1 MNTITG
7 MEAERVNQI
16 LKHAIDRLQIL
27 SYIPRCWDDDV
38 VVDIKCQP
46 VLNSLERLWMAE
58 EQLKELESS
67 SSANDGKDIGI
78 IKQMHKAARTACRN
92 FAADRDSLQVI
103 MSRPEL
109 QSEDFTKFIN
119 YLNELKGQIMVRLT
133 TTVEDEATNRT
144 MLHDL
149 TERERHFEDSRE
161 ILQTKLNELREEKE
175 QVSSGLDLTLR
186 KLQNELQEIT
196 RHNNVEIETVQ
207 NEMSDAI
214 NKATSDHDVKMKQ
227 LTEKVAMLEKKAKQV
242 VDTNKEEEQ
251 KMRKEKSRTEGALN
265 EKIAEYDM
273 HMRERTETMET
284 LKADFERESEE
295 YAILKEHFDKI
306 DLDISRSAEEDS
318 LLAAVSRREEFG
330 KYVIFMAASDIQK
343 IYRGRRDRATVDK
356 IKSKSKKGGKKGKKG
371 K

>member
-1 MNTITG
+1 MH
-7 MEAERVNQI
+7 

-67 SSANDGKDIGI
+67 TANDGKDIGI

-133 TTVEDEATNRT
+133 TTVEDEAANRT

-149 TERERHFEDSRE
+149 TERERHYEDSRE
-161 ILQTKLNELREEKE
+161 ILQTKLNELREEKD
-175 QVSSGLDLTLR
+175 QVSTGLDQTLR

-196 RHNNVEIETVQ
+196 RHNNVEMETVQ
-207 NEMSDAI
+207 SEMSDAI
-214 NKATSDHDVKMKQ
+214 NKATNDHEVKMKQ
-227 LTEKVAMLEKKAKQV
+227 LTEKVAMLEKKVKEV
-242 VDTNKEEEQ
+242 VEKNKEEEQ

-265 EKIAEYDM
+265 EKIAQYDTD
-273 HMRERTETMET
+273 MRERSETMEKMT
-284 LKADFERESEE
+284 GDFNKESKE
-295 YAILKEHFDKI
+295 YAVLKEHFDKI
-306 DLDISRSAEEDS
+306 DLDLSRSEVEED
-318 LLAAVSRREEFG
+318 LLAAVKRREEFG
-330 KYVIFMAASDIQK
+330 KFVIFMAAATIQK
-343 IYRGRRDRATVDK
+343 IFRGRRDRAIVDK
-356 IKSKSKKGGKKGKKG
+356 IKSKAKKGGKGKKGKK